1 MSVAFTVVLVI
12 IIRTWPGLPKLYFQQ
27 IILLSSLDLTN
38 NFFCI
43 IHPPTRGQLSATGN
57 NVHLLITLLRL
68 VDVIFTRNHEI

>member
-12 IIRTWPGLPKLYFQQ
+12 IIRTWPGLPNLYFQQ

-43 IHPPTRGQLSATGN
+43 IQPPTRGQLSATGN

-68 VDVIFTRNHEI
+68 VDAIFTRNHEI